1 MIFYLLVVFV
11 AATGPCG
18 KVPEL
23 QAKLLY
29 NNNFIFASIC
39 KHSVKGNFSKN
50 GKKLKN
56 VNLSQNARLTV
67 LCRRQICLPPLRTIK
82 RLTQFSSEK
91 HHEKNAVGWQFS
103 FGNLL
108 KKPNDLSAVLSH
120 GRKRKREKNVETC
133 RILSLF
139 TDFYPHFCTYPHSYA
154 HFACKI
160 PCFVQ

>member
-50 GKKLKN
+50 GKNLKMSTCRKTHVWQCCADVKL
-56 VNLSQNARLTV
+56 VYPRCVQPNAQT
-67 LCRRQICLPPLRTIK
+67 ICTRENRT
-82 RLTQFSSEK
+82 E
-91 HHEKNAVGWQFS
+91 NAVGRQFP

-108 KKPNDLSAVLSH
+108 KKPNAVLAVLSH

-133 RILSLF
+133 GILSLF

-160 PCFVQ
+160 PYFVQ